1 MSPSNPGREFRRSG
15 TIRLVVDLN
24 RVSFRLQQTGSA
36 RFPLVMARTEA
47 SFKPVQ
53 YAFESHQ
60 GFERTLSNQEHAVG
74 AGRNQS
80 AARTAPS
87 RVPVVVKSNETGC
100 AYEVGCGWSTGWLI
114 QATSGSL
121 GGRGRRAKRSGCWV

>member
-1 MSPSNPGREFRRSG
+1 MSPSNPGRDIRRSG

-60 GFERTLSNQEHAVG
+60 GFERTLPNQEHAVG
-74 AGRNQS
+74 AEWEPVSGPNS
-80 AARTAPS
+80 T
-87 RVPVVVKSNETGC
+87 VPR
-100 AYEVGCGWSTGWLI
+100 
-114 QATSGSL
+114 SGSCQV
-121 GGRGRRAKRSGCWV
+121 K